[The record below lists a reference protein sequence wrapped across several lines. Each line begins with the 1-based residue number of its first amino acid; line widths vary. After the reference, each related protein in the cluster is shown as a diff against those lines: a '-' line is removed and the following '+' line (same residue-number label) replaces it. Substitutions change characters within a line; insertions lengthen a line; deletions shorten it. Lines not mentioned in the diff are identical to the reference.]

1 MTGKPPPHAVRFG
14 GHLLPKPVAGHP
26 ALEFCNTWAGWGEP
40 EKPGAEWL
48 PDYDRFV
55 LWAEFTGLVP
65 APAAARLRDRTEDA
79 VLARAR
85 ALRRALYGILRHHD
99 GSEFG
104 VLAAEAD
111 EANRHT
117 RLAETGQTVH
127 FELVD
132 DGDPLLPL
140 RSVALSAVD
149 LLSGSKRH
157 VVRACPGDGCGWLFL
172 DPRGR
177 RIWCSMASCGNR
189 AKVRAHASRHK

>member
-1 MTGKPPPHAVRFG
+1 MAAKVPPHAVLVD
-14 GHLLPKPVAGHP
+14 GHALPKPVAGHP

-40 EKPGAEWL
+40 EAPGAEWL
-48 PDYDRFV
+48 VDYDRFV

-65 APAAARLRDRTEDA
+65 ASAAARLRGRAEDA

-85 ALRRALYGILRHHD
+85 ALRVALYRILRHRD
-99 GSEFG
+99 LGALD

-117 RLAETGQTVH
+117 RLTATTETVH

-132 DGDPLLPL
+132 DGNPLLPL

-149 LLSGSKRH
+149 LLSGPQRNT
-157 VVRACPGDGCGWLFL
+157 VRACPGDGCGWLFL

-177 RIWCSMASCGNR
+177 RVWCSMASCGNR
-189 AKVRAHASRHK
+189 AKVRAHAARNP